1 MGYCKGGRISM
12 KRNQITLFGIPTLLT
27 VLIVI
32 LVFSFAT
39 LSFLNTLNIKKTVE
53 RGNQI
58 ITDTYTLQK
67 QMDIRII
74 ELENKVKENKFDFN
88 EKDIEYDPINQIIRL
103 SMEYENLRM
112 DVKLRLSKD
121 NTSGFEIL
129 EYRMSSGNN
138 QDYTLDGDPVF
149 GG

>member
-1 MGYCKGGRISM
+1 M
-12 KRNQITLFGIPTLLT
+12 KRYQIGLFGVPTLLT

-39 LSFLNTLNIKKTVE
+39 LSFLDTLNVKKTIE

-58 ITDTYTLQK
+58 IADSYTLQK

-74 ELENKVKENKFDFN
+74 ELENDFRENKFDYNTNDVNF
-88 EKDIEYDPINQIIRL
+88 DRVNQTISIT
-103 SMEYENLRM
+103 MEYENLKLY
-112 DVKLRLSKD
+112 VKLRLLQEGK
-121 NTSGFEIL
+121 SGFEIL

-138 QDYTLDGDPVF
+138 QDYTQDGDPVY

>member
-1 MGYCKGGRISM
+1 M
-12 KRNQITLFGIPTLLT
+12 KRYQIGLFGVPTLLT

-39 LSFLNTLNIKKTVE
+39 LSFLDTLNVKKTIE

-58 ITDTYTLQK
+58 IADSYTLQK

-74 ELENKVKENKFDFN
+74 ELENDIRENKFDYNASDVNF
-88 EKDIEYDPINQIIRL
+88 DRVNQTISIT
-103 SMEYENLRM
+103 MEYENLKL
-112 DVKLRLSKD
+112 DVILRLLQEGK
-121 NTSGFEIL
+121 SGFEIL

-138 QDYTLDGDPVF
+138 QDYTQDGDPVY

>member
-1 MGYCKGGRISM
+1 M

-74 ELENKVKENKFDFN
+74 ELEKKLKENKFDLN
-88 EKDIEYDPINQIIRL
+88 AKDLSYDRVNQIISI
-103 SMEYENLRM
+103 SMEYENLKL
-112 DVKLRLSKD
+112 DVKLRLSQD
-121 NTSGFEIL
+121 NKSEFEII

-138 QDYTLDGDPVF
+138 QDYTLDGDPVY

>member
-1 MGYCKGGRISM
+1 M

-39 LSFLNTLNIKKTVE
+39 LSFLNTLNIKKTIE

-58 ITDTYTLQK
+58 ITDTYTLQN

-74 ELENKVKENKFDFN
+74 ELENKLKENTFDFN
-88 EKDIEYDPINQIIRL
+88 AKDINYDRVNQIISI
-103 SMEYENLRM
+103 SMAYENLKL
-112 DVKLRLSKD
+112 DVKLRLSQDSK
-121 NTSGFEIL
+121 SEFEII

-138 QDYTLDGDPVF
+138 QDYTLDGDPVY

>member
-1 MGYCKGGRISM
+1 M

-74 ELENKVKENKFDFN
+74 ELEKELKENKLDLN
-88 EKDIEYDPINQIIRL
+88 EKDIEYDRVSQIISI
-103 SMEYENLRM
+103 SMEYENLKLN
-112 DVKLRLSKD
+112 VKLRLSQD
-121 NTSGFEIL
+121 NKSEIEII

-138 QDYTLDGDPVF
+138 QDYTLDGDPVY

>member
-1 MGYCKGGRISM
+1 MGYRKGGRIGM
-12 KRNQITLFGIPTLLT
+12 KRYQIGLFGVPTLLT
-27 VLIVI
+27 VLIVM

-39 LSFLNTLNIKKTVE
+39 LSFLDTLNVKKTIE

-58 ITDTYTLQK
+58 ITDSYTLQK

-74 ELENKVKENKFDFN
+74 ELENDIRENKFDYNTNDVKF
-88 EKDIEYDPINQIIRL
+88 DRVNQTISIT
-103 SMEYENLRM
+103 MEYENLKL
-112 DVKLRLSKD
+112 DVKLRLLQESEA
-121 NTSGFEIL
+121 GFEIL

-138 QDYTLDGDPVF
+138 QDYTQDGNPVY

>member
-1 MGYCKGGRISM
+1 M

-74 ELENKVKENKFDFN
+74 ELEKELKENKLDLN
-88 EKDIEYDPINQIIRL
+88 AKDIEYDRVSQIISI
-103 SMEYENLRM
+103 SMEYENLKLN
-112 DVKLRLSKD
+112 VKLRLSQD
-121 NTSGFEIL
+121 NKSKIEII

-138 QDYTLDGDPVF
+138 QDYTLDGDPVY

>member
-1 MGYCKGGRISM
+1 M

-32 LVFSFAT
+32 LVFSFST

-58 ITDTYTLQK
+58 ITDTYTLQN

-74 ELENKVKENKFDFN
+74 ELENKLKENTFDFN
-88 EKDIEYDPINQIIRL
+88 AEDINYDRINQIISI
-103 SMEYENLRM
+103 SMEYENLKL
-112 DVKLRLSKD
+112 DVKLRLSQD
-121 NTSGFEIL
+121 NKSEFEII

-138 QDYTLDGDPVF
+138 QDYTLDGDPVY

>member
-1 MGYCKGGRISM
+1 M

>member
-1 MGYCKGGRISM
+1 M

-74 ELENKVKENKFDFN
+74 ELEKELKENKLDLN
-88 EKDIEYDPINQIIRL
+88 AKDIEYDRVSQIISI
-103 SMEYENLRM
+103 SMKYENLKLN
-112 DVKLRLSKD
+112 VKLRLSQD
-121 NTSGFEIL
+121 NKSEIEII

-138 QDYTLDGDPVF
+138 QDYTLDGDPVY

>member
-1 MGYCKGGRISM
+1 M

-58 ITDTYTLQK
+58 ITDTFTLQK

-74 ELENKVKENKFDFN
+74 ELENKLKENKFDFN

-103 SMEYENLRM
+103 SMEYENLRL

-138 QDYTLDGDPVF
+138 QDYTLDGDPVY

>member
-1 MGYCKGGRISM
+1 M
-12 KRNQITLFGIPTLLT
+12 KRNQISLFGIPTLLT

-74 ELENKVKENKFDFN
+74 ELENNLKENKFDFN
-88 EKDIEYDPINQIIRL
+88 TNDVEYDRINQTIRL
-103 SMEYENLRM
+103 SMEYENLRL
-112 DVKLRLSKD
+112 DVKLRVSQD
-121 NTSGFEIL
+121 NKSEFEIL
-129 EYRMSSGNN
+129 EYRISSGNN
-138 QDYTLDGDPVF
+138 QDYTQDGDPVY

>member
-1 MGYCKGGRISM
+1 M

-58 ITDTYTLQK
+58 ITDTYTLQN

-74 ELENKVKENKFDFN
+74 ELENKLKENTFDFN
-88 EKDIEYDPINQIIRL
+88 AKDINYDRINQIISI
-103 SMEYENLRM
+103 SMEYENLKL
-112 DVKLRLSKD
+112 DVKLRLIQDIKPE
-121 NTSGFEIL
+121 FEII

-138 QDYTLDGDPVF
+138 QDYTLDGDPVY

>member
-1 MGYCKGGRISM
+1 M

-74 ELENKVKENKFDFN
+74 ELEKELKENKLDLN
-88 EKDIEYDPINQIIRL
+88 AKDIEYDRVSQIIII
-103 SMEYENLRM
+103 SMEYENLKLN
-112 DVKLRLSKD
+112 VKLRLSQD
-121 NTSGFEIL
+121 NKSEIEII

-138 QDYTLDGDPVF
+138 QDYTLDGDPVY

>member
-1 MGYCKGGRISM
+1 M

-58 ITDTYTLQK
+58 ITDTYTLQN

-74 ELENKVKENKFDFN
+74 ELEKEFRENKFDFN
-88 EKDIEYDPINQIIRL
+88 AKDLSYDRVNQIISI
-103 SMEYENLRM
+103 SMEYENLKL
-112 DVKLRLSKD
+112 DVKLRLSQD
-121 NTSGFEIL
+121 NKSEFEII

-138 QDYTLDGDPVF
+138 QDYTLDGDPVY

>member
-1 MGYCKGGRISM
+1 M

-74 ELENKVKENKFDFN
+74 ELEKELKENKLDLYA
-88 EKDIEYDPINQIIRL
+88 KDIEYDRVSQIISI
-103 SMEYENLRM
+103 SMEYENLKLN
-112 DVKLRLSKD
+112 VKLRLSQD
-121 NTSGFEIL
+121 NKSEIEII

-138 QDYTLDGDPVF
+138 QDYTLDGDPVY

>member
-1 MGYCKGGRISM
+1 M

-58 ITDTYTLQK
+58 ITDTYTLQN

-74 ELENKVKENKFDFN
+74 ELENKLKENTFDFN
-88 EKDIEYDPINQIIRL
+88 AKDINYDRVNQIISI
-103 SMEYENLRM
+103 SMEYENLKL
-112 DVKLRLSKD
+112 DVKLRLSQVSK
-121 NTSGFEIL
+121 SEFEII

-138 QDYTLDGDPVF
+138 QDYTLDGDPVY

>member
-1 MGYCKGGRISM
+1 M

-58 ITDTYTLQK
+58 ITDTYTLQN

-74 ELENKVKENKFDFN
+74 ELENKLKENTFDFN
-88 EKDIEYDPINQIIRL
+88 AEDINYDRINQIISI
-103 SMEYENLRM
+103 SMEYENLKL
-112 DVKLRLSKD
+112 DVKLRLSQVSK
-121 NTSGFEIL
+121 SEFEII
-129 EYRMSSGNN
+129 EYRISSGNN
-138 QDYTLDGDPVF
+138 QDYTLDGDPVY

>member
-1 MGYCKGGRISM
+1 M

-74 ELENKVKENKFDFN
+74 ELEKELKENKLDLN
-88 EKDIEYDPINQIIRL
+88 AKDIEYDRASQIISI

-112 DVKLRLSKD
+112 DVKIRLSKD

-138 QDYTLDGDPVF
+138 QDYTLDGDPVY

>member
-1 MGYCKGGRISM
+1 M

-58 ITDTYTLQK
+58 ITDTYTLQN

-74 ELENKVKENKFDFN
+74 ELEKEFRENKFDFN
-88 EKDIEYDPINQIIRL
+88 AKDIIYDRVNQIISI
-103 SMEYENLRM
+103 SMEYENLKL
-112 DVKLRLSKD
+112 DVKLRLSQESKPE
-121 NTSGFEIL
+121 FEII

-138 QDYTLDGDPVF
+138 QDYTLDGDPVY

>member
-1 MGYCKGGRISM
+1 M

-74 ELENKVKENKFDFN
+74 ELENKVKEDKFDFN
-88 EKDIEYDPINQIIRL
+88 EKDIDYDPINQIIRL

-121 NTSGFEIL
+121 NISGFEIL

>member
-1 MGYCKGGRISM
+1 M

-58 ITDTYTLQK
+58 ITDTYTLQN

-74 ELENKVKENKFDFN
+74 ELENKLKENTFDFN
-88 EKDIEYDPINQIIRL
+88 AEDINYDRINQIISI
-103 SMEYENLRM
+103 SMEYENLKL
-112 DVKLRLSKD
+112 DVKLRLIQDIKPE
-121 NTSGFEIL
+121 FEII

-138 QDYTLDGDPVF
+138 QDYTLDGDPVY

>member
-1 MGYCKGGRISM
+1 M

-58 ITDTYTLQK
+58 ITDTYTLQNK
-67 QMDIRII
+67 MDIRII
-74 ELENKVKENKFDFN
+74 ELEREFRENKFDFN
-88 EKDIEYDPINQIIRL
+88 AKDIEYDLINQIIRL
-103 SMEYENLRM
+103 SMEYENLKL

>member
-1 MGYCKGGRISM
+1 M

-74 ELENKVKENKFDFN
+74 DLENKLKENKFDLN
-88 EKDIEYDPINQIIRL
+88 AKDLSYDRVNQIISI
-103 SMEYENLRM
+103 SMEYENLKL
-112 DVKLRLSKD
+112 DVKLRLSQD
-121 NTSGFEIL
+121 NKSEFEII

-138 QDYTLDGDPVF
+138 QDYTLDGDPVY

>member
-1 MGYCKGGRISM
+1 M

-74 ELENKVKENKFDFN
+74 ELENKVKGVSTQLCT
-88 EKDIEYDPINQIIRL
+88 PH
-103 SMEYENLRM
+103 
-112 DVKLRLSKD
+112 
-121 NTSGFEIL
+121 
-129 EYRMSSGNN
+129 
-138 QDYTLDGDPVF
+138 P
-149 GG
+149 

>member
-1 MGYCKGGRISM
+1 M
-12 KRNQITLFGIPTLLT
+12 KRYQIGLFGVPTLLT

-39 LSFLNTLNIKKTVE
+39 LSFLDTLNVKKTIE

-58 ITDTYTLQK
+58 IADSYTLQK

-74 ELENKVKENKFDFN
+74 ELENDFRENKFDYNTNDVNF
-88 EKDIEYDPINQIIRL
+88 DRVNQTISIT
-103 SMEYENLRM
+103 MEYENLKL
-112 DVKLRLSKD
+112 DVKLRLLQEGK
-121 NTSGFEIL
+121 SGFEIL

-138 QDYTLDGDPVF
+138 QDYTQDGDPVY

>member
-1 MGYCKGGRISM
+1 M

-74 ELENKVKENKFDFN
+74 ELEKELKENKLDLN
-88 EKDIEYDPINQIIRL
+88 AKDIEYDRVSQIISI
-103 SMEYENLRM
+103 SMEYENLKLN
-112 DVKLRLSKD
+112 VKLRLSQD
-121 NTSGFEIL
+121 NKSEIEII

-138 QDYTLDGDPVF
+138 QDYTLDGDPVY